1 MNVSYKWL
9 SEYIDLN
16 GYTGDQLAELMTSG
30 GIEID
35 VVESRNKGVT
45 GVVVGHVLTR
55 EKHPDADKLSVCTV
69 DVGEASR
76 CKSFAAQRMSL
87 PDCLFRLLSLAR
99 SCLVT
104 LQSNARSFAALNRK
118 G

>member
-9 SEYIDLN
+9 SEYMDLN

-69 DVGEASR
+69 DVGRERAAANRLRRKECRCRIACSGCCNWREA
-76 CKSFAAQRMSL
+76 
-87 PDCLFRLLSLAR
+87 AR
-99 SCLVT
+99 
-104 LQSNARSFAALNRK
+104 
-118 G
+118 